1 MPVAG
6 GSGGSGGKGTKKG
19 GRSQQPILV
28 LPPAAVPT
36 TQGATGGSA
45 AGPSST
51 AGSRGSG
58 SGVKSGSTSGSR
70 SSASTSSSSSSYD
83 YAAAQRQRDLATRD
97 RYVEDASQLSG
108 QIRALRHAL
117 GPKGEFKDALKKRLG
132 NIDLVLGEQL
142 ADLDKAELA
151 RSASLATD
159 EANNEKAAADSS
171 MLNDTNRIRERA
183 SSIVEAMAQGAGESD
198 TLKAQMMSLRN
209 FDANQ
214 NEINRAFHD
223 SQRSINASRL
233 DLALDTHNA
242 RVNMVTEAN
251 ADREQLWTTFYNQT
265 SETQTQL
272 GNALG
277 QQAEYYG
284 LAREAARN
292 AGIKAGTV
300 KTGSSSSTSSSSG
313 TRHGGRSGGQ
323 GSVKGGP
330 VNGPRPDIG
339 GPAGPVRGMLGRT
352 RAGSTVPSGVG
363 LGAVTGTEV
372 DYGDAPGGTRSG
384 LRSLGGGKG
393 KGKGGGKNYGKGLKG
408 DEARATAQSDQA
420 FMAAANAQGRA
431 WKNPGLPSH
440 LENWQPPTITE
451 EQLNNGT
458 FANART
464 NVALAKPE
472 GATLRKW

>member
-1 MPVAG
+1 
-6 GSGGSGGKGTKKG
+6 
-19 GRSQQPILV
+19 
-28 LPPAAVPT
+28 
-36 TQGATGGSA
+36 
-45 AGPSST
+45 
-51 AGSRGSG
+51 
-58 SGVKSGSTSGSR
+58 
-70 SSASTSSSSSSYD
+70 
-83 YAAAQRQRDLATRD
+83 
-97 RYVEDASQLSG
+97 
-108 QIRALRHAL
+108 
-117 GPKGEFKDALKKRLG
+117 
-132 NIDLVLGEQL
+132 VLGEQL

-292 AGIKAGTV
+292 AGIDAGTV
-300 KTGSSSSTSSSSG
+300 KTGSSSSSSSSSSG
-313 TRHGGRSGGQ
+313 TRHGGRSGGLG
-323 GSVKGGP
+323 GSKGGP
-330 VNGPRPDIG
+330 VNGPRSDLG
-339 GPAGPVRGMLGRT
+339 GRLGRV
-352 RAGSTVPSGVG
+352 RAGATVPAGVG
-363 LGAVTGTEV
+363 LGAVTGSEV
-372 DYGDAPGGTRSG
+372 DYDAEPGGTRSG
-384 LRSLGGGKG
+384 LKSLGGGKG
-393 KGKGGGKNYGKGLKG
+393 KGKSGGKNYGKGLKG

-420 FMAAANAQGRA
+420 FMAAANSQGRA
-431 WKNPGLPSH
+431 WKNPGLPKS